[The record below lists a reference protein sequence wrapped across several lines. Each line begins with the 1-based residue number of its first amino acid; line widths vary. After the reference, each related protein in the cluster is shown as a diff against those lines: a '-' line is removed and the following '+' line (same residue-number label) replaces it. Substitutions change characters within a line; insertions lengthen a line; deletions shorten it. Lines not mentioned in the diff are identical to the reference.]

1 MLRRLLPMIMGHKNN
16 GAVPIWSQE
25 ADKWPPSEKRR
36 LNGPCHRIFL
46 HPIFLLP
53 SWGLRETFLPNC
65 YFRLRPIFL
74 YRKSVGTYYHSIHV
88 AKLRSAK
95 DRIIASSRLEGFEF
109 HLPLTLVAYSL
120 SLLTLKSLHRI
131 VRRSS
136 MSFTMFTITNIFM
149 AEIGEK
155 FAWPKVAGHAMHE
168 SPKAARLAK
177 KNVSAKKSSKRI
189 SSHLQLKFL
198 KNP

>member
-168 SPKAARLAK
+168 SPKAAWLAK